1 MNVLIVYDTVHGNT
15 EQLAQGM
22 ARALASA
29 ASVRLEKAAGLARID
44 AAGVDLLIAG
54 GPTHRQRMSAPLAAL
69 LEAAE
74 RGAFREVCVAAFD
87 TRYHMP
93 AWLSGSAARR
103 IARRLKKGGGRLIA
117 PPESFFM
124 ERDAPPKGH
133 KRRHELERL
142 EPGELDRAARWA
154 VYLAQTFEVSQA
166 LDRDL

>member
-15 EQLAQGM
+15 EQVAQAM
-22 ARALASA
+22 ARALEPA
-29 ASVRLEKAAGLARID
+29 ASVRLEKAAGGSRVD
-44 AAGVDLLIAG
+44 AAGVDLLIVG
-54 GPTHRQRMSAPLAAL
+54 GPTHRQRMSASLAAL
-69 LEAAE
+69 LETAGH
-74 RGAFREVCVAAFD
+74 RAFQGVRAAAFD
-87 TRYHMP
+87 TRYRMP

-103 IARRLKKGGGRLIA
+103 IARQLKKRGGRLIV

-124 ERDAPPKGH
+124 ERDVPPRGQ